1 MVLNYKLYKGGICM
15 LSKKNLMNIRNN
27 TESRLVVDTI
37 DIILAE
43 VQEEKEL
50 DLYINQVLQYGCQ
63 SGCVSSLIYAGDCRE
78 YVQNNIDEVLEVYNI
93 TRAESSGIPQE
104 LDVNYLSWLSF
115 EYICFRLKNNDDLV
129 TI

>member
-1 MVLNYKLYKGGICM
+1 M
-15 LSKKNLMNIRNN
+15 LSKKDLMDIREN

-63 SGCVSSLIYAGDCRE
+63 SGCVSSLIYAGDCRV

-104 LDVNYLSWLSF
+104 LDVNYLAWLAF
-115 EYICFRLKNNDDLV
+115 EYICFRIKNGDDLV
-129 TI
+129 TV

>member
-1 MVLNYKLYKGGICM
+1 M
-15 LSKKNLMNIRNN
+15 LSKKNLLDIREN
-27 TESRLVVDTI
+27 TESRLVVDSI

-78 YVQNNIDEVLEVYNI
+78 FVQNNIDEVLQVYNE
-93 TRAESSGIPQE
+93 TRVDCSGIPEE
-104 LDVNYLSWLSF
+104 LDVNYLAWTAF
-115 EYICFRLKNNDDLV
+115 EFICFRIKNGDDLV

>member
-1 MVLNYKLYKGGICM
+1 M
-15 LSKKNLMNIRNN
+15 LCKKDLLDIREN

-50 DLYINQVLQYGCQ
+50 DKYINQVLEYGLNTGMCT
-63 SGCVSSLIYAGDCRE
+63 SLLYTSDCRE
-78 YVQNNIDEVLEVYNI
+78 FVKNNIDEVLQVYNE
-93 TRAESSGIPQE
+93 TRVDCSGIPEE
-104 LDVNYLSWLSF
+104 LDVNYLAWLAF
-115 EYICFRLKNNDDLV
+115 ETICFRIKNDYNLV

>member
-1 MVLNYKLYKGGICM
+1 M
-15 LSKKNLMNIRNN
+15 LCKKNLMNIRNN

-50 DLYINQVLQYGCQ
+50 DLYINQVLEYGCQ

-104 LDVNYLSWLSF
+104 LDVNYLAWTAF
-115 EYICFRLKNNDDLV
+115 EYICFRIKNGDSLV
-129 TI
+129 TL

>member
-1 MVLNYKLYKGGICM
+1 M
-15 LSKKNLMNIRNN
+15 LCKKDLMDIREN

-78 YVQNNIDEVLEVYNI
+78 YVQNNIDEVLQVYNE
-93 TRAESSGIPQE
+93 TRVDCSGIPEE
-104 LDVNYLSWLSF
+104 LDVNYLAWTAF
-115 EYICFRLKNNDDLV
+115 EYICFRIKNDYNLV

>member
-1 MVLNYKLYKGGICM
+1 M
-15 LSKKNLMNIRNN
+15 LSKKDLMDIREN

-50 DLYINQVLQYGCQ
+50 DKYINQVLEYGLNTGMCT
-63 SGCVSSLIYAGDCRE
+63 SLLYTSDCRE
-78 YVQNNIDEVLEVYNI
+78 FVKNNIDEVLQVYNE
-93 TRAESSGIPQE
+93 TRVDCSGIPEE
-104 LDVNYLSWLSF
+104 LDVNYLAWLAF
-115 EYICFRLKNNDDLV
+115 ETICFRIKNDYNLV

>member
-1 MVLNYKLYKGGICM
+1 M
-15 LSKKNLMNIRNN
+15 LSKKNLLHIREN

-43 VQEEKEL
+43 VQEEEDL
-50 DLYINQVLQYGCQ
+50 DKYLDNVLQYGCQ
-63 SGCVSSLIYAGDCRE
+63 SGCVSSLTYTMDTRE
-78 YVQNNIDEVLEVYNI
+78 FVQNNIDEVLEVYNI

-115 EYICFRLKNNDDLV
+115 EYICFRIKNGDSLV

>member
-1 MVLNYKLYKGGICM
+1 M
-15 LSKKNLMNIRNN
+15 LSKKDLLDIREN

-37 DIILAE
+37 DIILDQ
-43 VQEEKEL
+43 VDNEEEL

-78 YVQNNIDEVLEVYNI
+78 FVQNNIDEVLEVYNI

-104 LDVNYLSWLSF
+104 LDVNYLAWLAF
-115 EYICFRLKNNDDLV
+115 EYICFRIKNGDSLV

>member
-1 MVLNYKLYKGGICM
+1 M
-15 LSKKNLMNIRNN
+15 LCKKDLLDIREN

-43 VQEEKEL
+43 VQEEQDL
-50 DLYINQVLQYGCQ
+50 DKYLDNVLEYGCQ
-63 SGCVSSLIYAGDCRE
+63 SGCVSSLIYAGDCRV

-104 LDVNYLSWLSF
+104 LDVSFLSWTAF
-115 EYICFRLKNNDDLV
+115 EYICFRIKNGDNLV
-129 TI
+129 TV

>member
-1 MVLNYKLYKGGICM
+1 M
-15 LSKKNLMNIRNN
+15 LCKKNLMDIREN

-50 DLYINQVLQYGCQ
+50 DKYINQVLEYGLNTGMCT
-63 SGCVSSLIYAGDCRE
+63 SLLYTSDCRE
-78 YVQNNIDEVLEVYNI
+78 FVKNNIDEVLQVYNE
-93 TRAESSGIPQE
+93 TRVDCSGIPEE
-104 LDVNYLSWLSF
+104 LDVNYLAWTAF
-115 EYICFRLKNNDDLV
+115 ETICFRIKNGDNLV

>member
-1 MVLNYKLYKGGICM
+1 M
-15 LSKKNLMNIRNN
+15 LSKKDLMDIREN
-27 TESRLVVDTI
+27 TESRLVVDSI

-63 SGCVSSLIYAGDCRE
+63 SGCVSSLTYTMDTRE
-78 YVQNNIDEVLEVYNI
+78 FVQNNIDEVLEVYNI
-93 TRAESSGIPQE
+93 TRAESSGIPNE
-104 LDVNYLSWLSF
+104 LDCTFLAWLSF
-115 EYICFRLKNNDDLV
+115 EYLCYCIKNGDSLV

>member
-1 MVLNYKLYKGGICM
+1 M
-15 LSKKNLMNIRNN
+15 LSKKNLLDIREN

-50 DLYINQVLQYGCQ
+50 DLYINQVLQHGCQ
-63 SGCVSSLIYAGDCRE
+63 SGCVSSLTYTMDTRE
-78 YVQNNIDEVLEVYNI
+78 FVQNNIDEVLEVYNI

-104 LDVNYLSWLSF
+104 LDVNYLAWLAF

>member
-1 MVLNYKLYKGGICM
+1 M
-15 LSKKNLMNIRNN
+15 LSKKNLLKIRQN

-115 EYICFRLKNNDDLV
+115 EYICFRIKNGDSLV
-129 TI
+129 TV